1 MKKMKKLLQIKSK
14 VDKISY
20 SIHDARKELDYILNQ
35 WTTKDLVKY
44 IMESLSDEEVV
55 DWVNSASYRKRI

>member
-1 MKKMKKLLQIKSK
+1 MKKLLQIKSK
-14 VDKISY
+14 VDKIGY
-20 SIHDARKELDYILNQ
+20 SIVDARKELDYILNQ